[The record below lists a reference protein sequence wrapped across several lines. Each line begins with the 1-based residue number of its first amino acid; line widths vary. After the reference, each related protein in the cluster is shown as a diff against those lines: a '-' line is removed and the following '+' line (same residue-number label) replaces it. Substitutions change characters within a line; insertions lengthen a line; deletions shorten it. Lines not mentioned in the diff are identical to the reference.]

1 MADMKT
7 LVLLPFAVLA
17 TSCIPP
23 VPYYDEPPV
32 GADGRY
38 DPYGPGPGGPGR
50 QVQGPETGTYEPV
63 PPYGNPGPPLT
74 GPPRETAP
82 PPPRIDPY
90 GNPTPDPTPMVKPR
104 PDYPVAKRTANPNEV
119 ISPYAPYN
127 VIDVEGFESGGLAK
141 DPSNKK
147 IFRVP

>member
-1 MADMKT
+1 MADMKP
-7 LVLLPFAVLA
+7 LVLLPFALLA

-23 VPYYDEPPV
+23 VPYSEQRPPY
-32 GADGRY
+32 GADERY
-38 DPYGPGPGGPGR
+38 DPYGPGPGR

-63 PPYGNPGPPLT
+63 PPYGNAGPPRNP

-90 GNPTPDPTPMVKPR
+90 GNPTPDPTPMVTPR
-104 PDYPVAKRTANPNEV
+104 PEYPVAKRTANPNEV
-119 ISPYAPYN
+119 ISPYSPYN
-127 VIDVEGFESGGLAK
+127 VIDVEGFKSGDLAK